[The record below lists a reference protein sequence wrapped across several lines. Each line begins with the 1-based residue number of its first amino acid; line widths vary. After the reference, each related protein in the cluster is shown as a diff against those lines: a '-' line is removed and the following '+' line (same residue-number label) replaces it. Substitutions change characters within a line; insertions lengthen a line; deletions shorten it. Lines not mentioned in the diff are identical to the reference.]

1 MNTDEHGSKRESY
14 LCSSVFIRGSKSVF
28 PERRAAMKPHRVL
41 ILGLL
46 AAMLAAAQSGQ
57 SGPPPRVALV
67 NIQDAMLA
75 TTDGQNAAKTLDAE
89 FGPRKAALD
98 EDQKAIAQKQNRLD
112 QGKLSDEDRKKL
124 QKEVDDAT
132 IVLNAKIDQADAD
145 LDKAQKKTLA
155 ELGKKMV
162 AVIVE
167 FATSTGYAMV
177 FDTSTSQ
184 APVLENY
191 TNTATTTDFV

>member
-1 MNTDEHGSKRESY
+1 
-14 LCSSVFIRGSKSVF
+14 V
-28 PERRAAMKPHRVL
+28 AAT
-41 ILGLL
+41 
-46 AAMLAAAQSGQ
+46 LAAAQSGRA
-57 SGPPPRVALV
+57 PRVALV
-67 NIQDAMLA
+67 NIQDAILA

-98 EDQKAIAQKQNRLD
+98 ADQKVIAQKQTRLD
-112 QGKLSDEDRKKL
+112 QEKLSDEEHKKL
-124 QKEVDDAT
+124 QQEIDDAT

-145 LDKAQKKTLA
+145 LDRAQKKTLA

-162 AVIVE
+162 AAIVE

-184 APVLENY
+184 APLLYAEN
-191 TNTATTTDFV
+191 ATDITSEVIAAYETRHKSAPER